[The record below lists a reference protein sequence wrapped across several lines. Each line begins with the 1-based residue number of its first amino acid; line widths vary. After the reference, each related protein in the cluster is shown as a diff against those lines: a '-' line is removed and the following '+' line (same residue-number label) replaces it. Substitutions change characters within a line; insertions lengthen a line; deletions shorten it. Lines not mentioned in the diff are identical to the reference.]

1 MDMKNISYYLLAC
14 LLLGSCSK
22 IYEETDNGVIIKV
35 QQKNDTDVQLVRLQ
49 VMGDKLVHV
58 SATPESKFADPQSL
72 VVIPQ
77 KEQTPFGVEQKGDTV
92 TVVTSELRASVLAS
106 TGEVWFTDE
115 EGNMILQENKGGGKA
130 NRMSSI
136 TRERMK
142 NSSSTTRRFPF
153 RSSFPTKITA
163 CFLTAIRSAVS
174 AIRTIIPSWGM
185 CSSCMTRTEKRE
197 R

>member
-1 MDMKNISYYLLAC
+1 M
-14 LLLGSCSK
+14 
-22 IYEETDNGVIIKV
+22 IIKV

-115 EGNMILQENKGGGKA
+115 EGNMILQENKGGGKTFTPIEVEGTKGYTIRQVLSHRTMRLSTDWDST

-153 RSSFPTKITA
+153 RSSFPTKLRRA
-163 CFLTAIRSAVS
+163 S
-174 AIRTIIPSWGM
+174 
-185 CSSCMTRTEKRE
+185 
-197 R
+197 

>member
-58 SATPESKFADPQSL
+58 SATPESRFADPQSL

-77 KEQTPFGVEQKGDTV
+77 KEQTPP
-92 TVVTSELRASVLAS
+92 SSVLPYLHRPGRS
-106 TGEVWFTDE
+106 G
-115 EGNMILQENKGGGKA
+115 LQMKKG
-130 NRMSSI
+130 
-136 TRERMK
+136 T
-142 NSSSTTRRFPF
+142 
-153 RSSFPTKITA
+153 
-163 CFLTAIRSAVS
+163 
-174 AIRTIIPSWGM
+174 
-185 CSSCMTRTEKRE
+185 
-197 R
+197 

>member
-1 MDMKNISYYLLAC
+1 MVTSASDGRQTC
-14 LLLGSCSK
+14 PR
-22 IYEETDNGVIIKV
+22 VRRHRKV
-35 QQKNDTDVQLVRLQ
+35 
-49 VMGDKLVHV
+49 
-58 SATPESKFADPQSL
+58 SSPTPKVWL
-72 VVIPQ
+72 VIPQ

-115 EGNMILQENKGGGKA
+115 EGNMILQENKGGGKTFTPIEVEGTKGYTIRQVFKSPDDEA
-130 NRMSSI
+130 FYDWDSTNRMSSI